1 MSGGLESNLC
11 ETRYRIMTAL
21 RHLFD
26 LFEDKSVEILARG
39 LGDADYQDGSAGGG
53 DCLKHA
59 Q

>member
-1 MSGGLESNLC
+1 LESNLC
-11 ETRYRIMTAL
+11 ETRYRITTAL

-26 LFEDKSVEILARG
+26 LLEDKSVEILARG
-39 LGDADYQDGSAGGG
+39 LGNADYQDGSAGGG